1 VRLHSLSITAFG
13 PFAGTETV
21 DVDVVARDG
30 LFLLWGPTGAGK
42 TTLLDAVVFALYGTV
57 PGVRGEEKRLR
68 SDHADAATRTEVS
81 CELTLA
87 GERLLVAR
95 RPEQTRPK
103 KRGTGETTEQ
113 ARLTVQRWDG
123 ATWQPV
129 STRIDEGSEY
139 LRVRL
144 GLSAEQFCQVVLL
157 PQGDFA
163 RFLRAEPEDRARL
176 LRTLFDVG
184 RFACAEDWLA
194 AERRAAE
201 EVLRSDRER
210 LGRLL
215 DRVAHVADVA
225 VPEELAP
232 ELVGAR
238 PGASVDAWVAAV
250 RTRAAGDLA
259 SATAAAE
266 TAAAENSRLDGE
278 LADARALADRHT
290 RRDRA
295 HQELARLTAEEE
307 QLGPLRARADAG
319 RRAEALRDVLQTADR
334 TAVAAEAAA
343 TALAVA
349 RAAWAGV
356 ALLLD
361 DPAHPEA
368 DTLVAR
374 ELRDEAAAARAL
386 VPEADRAAGLA
397 RELARLDR
405 DVETLTVRCAD
416 GARTAAGWPARVA
429 AAQERLDAALAAA
442 ARLPHLTAVADAA
455 RAALEAATRAE
466 QVAADLDAARSAAE
480 AARAAWVDAREAL
493 VEVRAARLDGMAAEL
508 AAGLAPGADCPVC
521 GATEHPRPATHTGPR
536 VSADDEERARAV
548 VDAAEERT
556 TATRRAVEEHER
568 ELAVLRE
575 RAGELPPAELAARA
589 EQARAEHGE
598 AAALAQGVGAAR
610 RELVAREAGRDAA
623 AAALAADRE
632 ELQRRTAERDGRA
645 EALTEL
651 TARLDAARGD
661 DADLPARV
669 RRLTGAAERCEAVLS
684 AEAEE
689 LRARTAADTARGT
702 AGERATAAG
711 FADLLDAADA
721 LCDAGELA
729 RLERRLRE
737 HDEARSVVAAALGD
751 PELIDLPAR
760 PDVPALERR
769 CAELTARREDAVA
782 ALERARRCAGSLD
795 ALAGEVV
802 SAEVELA
809 ERRAWAGRVA
819 GLADLVNGRGANTL
833 RMRLQSFVLAA
844 RLEQVA
850 EVASRRLQEMSGGRY
865 TFLHSDAQARNG
877 ARGGLGLDVFDEYT
891 GTRRPTKTLSGGES
905 FMASLALALGL
916 ADVVTAEAG
925 GIQMDTLFVDEGF
938 GTLDALALD
947 AVMDVLDE
955 LRRGGRTVGVISHL
969 EELRTR
975 IPTRLEVVAGR
986 HGSRLAG

>member
-1 VRLHSLSITAFG
+1 
-13 PFAGTETV
+13 
-21 DVDVVARDG
+21 
-30 LFLLWGPTGAGK
+30 
-42 TTLLDAVVFALYGTV
+42 
-57 PGVRGEEKRLR
+57 
-68 SDHADAATRTEVS
+68 
-81 CELTLA
+81 
-87 GERLLVAR
+87 
-95 RPEQTRPK
+95 
-103 KRGTGETTEQ
+103 
-113 ARLTVQRWDG
+113 VQRWDG
-123 ATWQPV
+123 AAWEPV

-184 RFACAEDWLA
+184 RFARAEDWLA

-201 EVLRSDRER
+201 ETLRTDRER

-215 DRVAHVADVA
+215 DRVAHAADVA

-238 PGASVDAWVAAV
+238 PGASVNAWVAAV
-250 RTRAAGDLA
+250 RTRAAGDL
-259 SATAAAE
+259 TAAA
-266 TAAAENSRLDGE
+266 AAAEAAAAVSARLDGE
-278 LADARALADRHT
+278 LAEARGLADRHT

-295 HQELARLTAEEE
+295 RQELAELTAEEE

-319 RRAEALRDVLQTADR
+319 RRAEALRDVLESAGR
-334 TAVAAEAAA
+334 TALAAEAAA
-343 TALAVA
+343 TALEAA
-349 RAAWAGV
+349 RAAWAEV
-356 ALLLD
+356 AD
-361 DPAHPEA
+361 GRDA
-368 DTLVAR
+368 DALTAR
-374 ELRDEAAAARAL
+374 ALRDEAAAARAL
-386 VPEADRAAGLA
+386 APEADRAAGLA
-397 RELARLDR
+397 RELGRLGR
-405 DVETLTVRCAD
+405 DVEALTARCEE
-416 GARTAAGWPARVA
+416 GVRTAASWPGRVA
-429 AAQERLDAALAAA
+429 EAQRRLDAASAAA
-442 ARLPHLTAVADAA
+442 VRLPGLSATADAA
-455 RAALEAATRAE
+455 RTALDAATRAE
-466 QVAADLDAARSAAE
+466 RVAAHLAAARETAE
-480 AARAAWVDAREAL
+480 AARTAWVDAREAL

-508 AAGLAPGADCPVC
+508 AAGLAPGTDCPVC
-521 GATEHPRPATHTGPR
+521 GATEHPRPAEHTGPR

-548 VDAAEERT
+548 VDTAEERT
-556 TATRRAVEEHER
+556 AAARRTVEELER

-575 RAGELPPAELAARA
+575 RAGELPAAELAARA
-589 EQARAEHGE
+589 EQARTERAEV
-598 AAALAQGVGAAR
+598 AALAGDVDAAR
-610 RELVAREAGRDAA
+610 RELTAREAGRDAA
-623 AAALAADRE
+623 TTRLAADRE

-645 EALTEL
+645 ETLTEL
-651 TARLDAARGD
+651 TARLDAARGA

-669 RRLTGAAERCEAVLS
+669 RRLTRAAERCEAALS

-689 LRARTAADTARGT
+689 LRARAAADTARET
-702 AGERATAAG
+702 AARRATAAG
-711 FADLLDAADA
+711 FADLVDAADA
-721 LCDAGELA
+721 LLDAGELA
-729 RLERRLRE
+729 RLERRLRQ
-737 HDEARSVVAAALGD
+737 HDEARSVAAATLAD
-751 PELIDLPAR
+751 PELTDLPAR
-760 PDVPALERR
+760 PDVAALQQR
-769 CAELTARREDAVA
+769 CAQHIAHREEAVTR
-782 ALERARRCAGSLD
+782 LEQARRCAGALD

-865 TFLHSDAQARNG
+865 TFLHSDAQARHG

-947 AVMDVLDE
+947 AVMNVLDE

>member
-1 VRLHSLSITAFG
+1 MRLHSLSITAFG

-21 DVDVVARDG
+21 DVDAVARDG

-42 TTLLDAVVFALYGTV
+42 TTLLDAVVYALYGTV
-57 PGVRGEEKRLR
+57 PGARGEEKRLR

-87 GERLLVAR
+87 GERLLVVR

-103 KRGTGETTEQ
+103 KRGSGETTEQ
-113 ARLTVQRWDG
+113 AKLTVQRWDG
-123 ATWQPV
+123 GTWEPV

-139 LRVRL
+139 LRLRL
-144 GLSAEQFCQVVLL
+144 GLTAEQFCQVVLL

-163 RFLRAEPEDRARL
+163 RFLRAEPEDRAKL
-176 LRTLFDVG
+176 LRTLFEVG
-184 RFACAEDWLA
+184 RFARAEDWLA

-201 EVLRSDRER
+201 ESLRADQHRIST
-210 LGRLL
+210 LL
-215 DRVAHVADVA
+215 HRVAQIADVA
-225 VPEELAP
+225 VPEDLAP

-238 PGASVDAWVAAV
+238 PGPSVGTWVGAV

-259 SATAAAE
+259 TASAAADAAAAE
-266 TAAAENSRLDGE
+266 SARLDGG
-278 LADARALADRHT
+278 LAEARALADRHA

-295 HQELARLTAEEE
+295 REELARLTAEEE
-307 QLGPLRARADAG
+307 QLTPVRARADAG
-319 RRAEALRDVLQTADR
+319 RRAEALRDVLQAAGR
-334 TAVAAEAAA
+334 SALAAETAAA
-343 TALAVA
+343 ELESA

-356 ALLLD
+356 AD
-361 DPAHPEA
+361 DREA
-368 DTLVAR
+368 DTLLAR
-374 ELRDEAAAARAL
+374 ELRDRAAAARSL

-397 RELARLDR
+397 AGLTRLGR
-405 DVETLTVRCAD
+405 DVEVLAARCAD
-416 GARTAAGWPARVA
+416 GAAAAAAWPGRVA
-429 AAQERLDAALAAA
+429 GAQGGLDDALAAA
-442 ARLPHLTAVADAA
+442 ARLPGLTAVADAA
-455 RAALEAATRAE
+455 RSALDAATRAE
-466 QVAADLDAARSAAE
+466 EVAADLGS
-480 AARAAWVDAREAL
+480 ARATAGTARTAWLEAREAL

-508 AAGLAPGADCPVC
+508 AAGLVPGADCPVC
-521 GATEHPRPATHTGPR
+521 GATEHPRPAAHDGPR
-536 VSADDEERARAV
+536 ASADDEERARAGA
-548 VDAAEERT
+548 DAAEERV
-556 TATRRAVEEHER
+556 TRAHRSVEERER

-575 RAGELPPAELAARA
+575 RAGELSAAELAGRA
-589 EQARAEHGE
+589 AQARAERAQV
-598 AAALAQGVGAAR
+598 AAVAGGVEAAR
-610 RELVAREAGRDAA
+610 RELAAREAGRDAA

-632 ELQRRTAERDGRA
+632 QLQRRTAERDGRV

-651 TARLDAARGD
+651 TARLDAARGE

-669 RRLTGAAERCEAVLS
+669 RRLTEAAERCESLLA
-684 AEAEE
+684 AAAEE
-689 LRARTAADTARGT
+689 LRARAAAGTARGT
-702 AGERATAAG
+702 AEERAAAAG
-711 FADLLDAADA
+711 FADVLAAADA
-721 LCDAGELA
+721 LLDAGELA
-729 RLERRLRE
+729 RLDRRLRE
-737 HDEARSVVAAALGD
+737 HDEARSVVVATLAD
-751 PELIDLPAR
+751 PELTDLPAR
-760 PDVPALERR
+760 PDVAALQQR
-769 CAELTARREDAVA
+769 CAELTAHREEAVA
-782 ALERARRCAGSLD
+782 ALDQARRCAGALD

-802 SAEVELA
+802 SAETELA

-865 TFLHSDAQARNG
+865 TFLHSDAQGRHG